1 MSKQRQLQKYIK
13 TMNTEIHFI
22 EDYNTAYYY
31 EGKVLIAVLN
41 FNTDEFECYDEELS
55 KAQQDYIYKEMT
67 SYSDDYKSELKSQ
80 YNYGFNF

>member
-1 MSKQRQLQKYIK
+1 
-13 TMNTEIHFI
+13 MNTTIEYR

-31 EGKVLIAVLN
+31 EGKVLIATLD
-41 FNTDEFECYDEELS
+41 FNKDEFECYDEELS
-55 KAQQDYIYKEMT
+55 NAQQDYIYKEMT